1 MEANQEVLAEI
12 PAPEQAATAA
22 PATVETSA
30 PEQTDEQKEL
40 DAAKSKTFTQ
50 EELDAAIGKRLAR
63 EQRKWEREQQ
73 QRVQESQRQV
83 EHKSLSIDQ
92 FETPEAYAEA
102 LAEVKAEQKAV
113 VILEKQKVL
122 SVEARFDELQDEAQ
136 EKYEDYYQVIKSDS
150 LAISTNMAQVIKES
164 DIGPDIAYFLG
175 KNPAESARIY
185 ALSPLAQAKEI
196 GRIEAQL
203 SSEPPKAKKT
213 TNAPDPI
220 SPVKASG
227 KNTATYDTTDPRAAE
242 KMSTSDW
249 IAAERARQIAKF
261 RAKNR

>member
-63 EQRKWEREQQ
+63 EQRKWERDQQ

-83 EHKSLSIDQ
+83 EQKSLSIDQ

-102 LAEVKAEQKAV
+102 LANVKAHELISKREQ
-113 VILEKQKVL
+113 EKQLTETLETYHDKEE
-122 SVEARFDELQDEAQ
+122 SAR
-136 EKYEDYYQVIKSDS
+136 EKYDDFESVAYNPNVRITDV
-150 LAISTNMAQVIKES
+150 MAQTIQSSE
-164 DIGPDIAYFLG
+164 IGPDLAYFLG
-175 KNPAESARIY
+175 SNPKEAERISR
-185 ALSPLAQAKEI
+185 LQPFLQAKEI
-196 GRIEAQL
+196 GKIEAQL
-203 SSEPPKAKKT
+203 SAAPTKSKKT

-227 KNTATYDTTDPRAAE
+227 KNTPSYDTTDPRAAE
-242 KMSTSDW
+242 KMSTSEW
-249 IAAERARQIAKF
+249 IAAERQRQIAKF
-261 RAKNR
+261 QAKHR